1 MKNIRDKVIIQIGG
15 YKRSGKDT
23 ISQMIA
29 NHYQSSGK
37 LVDIFH
43 YADPLKQIAAS
54 IFDVSL
60 EQLDEFKNNK
70 TALIVEKKSSIL
82 ENIEYEIKSETK
94 EDDIFAKQAM
104 ILLNNNLRNIKEFE
118 KLTDFREILMK
129 IGNEAIKPVFGS
141 DVWQKIMLEKIE
153 KSEADII
160 IIPDFRFTVEHIQN
174 AVTVRINNSDIIN
187 DTDHQ
192 SETELIDFDFDMS
205 IDNTNYS
212 QNQEEV
218 SYYCEQMI
226 DNYIK
231 QKHGD
236 MSWKK

>member
-15 YKRSGKDT
+15 FKRSGKDT
-23 ISQMIA
+23 ISKMIA
-29 NHYQSSGK
+29 NHYQSKGK

-54 IFDVSL
+54 IFDISS

-70 TALIVEKKSSIL
+70 TELYRF
-82 ENIEYEIKSETK
+82 NTYEEPCKV
-94 EDDIFAKQAM
+94 
-104 ILLNNNLRNIKEFE
+104 
-118 KLTDFREILMK
+118 TDFREILMK
-129 IGNEAIKPVFGS
+129 IGNEAIKPVFGN
-141 DVWQKIMLEKIE
+141 DVWKKIMNEKIE

-160 IIPDFRFTVEHIQN
+160 IIPDFRFTIEHIPN
-174 AVTVRINNSDIIN
+174 AVTIRIINDDIIN
-187 DTDHQ
+187 DTDHP

-212 QNQEEV
+212 QNQEEI

-226 DNYIK
+226 DNYIN

-236 MSWKK
+236 MLWKK

>member
-1 MKNIRDKVIIQIGG
+1 MKNIRGKVIIQIGG
-15 YKRSGKDT
+15 FKRSGKDT
-23 ISQMIA
+23 ISKMIA
-29 NHYQSSGK
+29 NHYQSNGK

-54 IFDVSL
+54 IFDISL

-70 TALIVEKKSSIL
+70 TELYRF
-82 ENIEYEIKSETK
+82 NTYEEPCKV
-94 EDDIFAKQAM
+94 
-104 ILLNNNLRNIKEFE
+104 
-118 KLTDFREILMK
+118 TDFREILMK

-160 IIPDFRFTVEHIQN
+160 IIPDFRFAVEHIPN
-174 AVTVRINNSDIIN
+174 AVTIRINNSDIIN
-187 DTDHQ
+187 DTDHP

-212 QNQEEV
+212 QNQEEI

>member
-15 YKRSGKDT
+15 FKRSGKDT

-54 IFDVSL
+54 IFDISL

-70 TALIVEKKSSIL
+70 TELYRF
-82 ENIEYEIKSETK
+82 NTYEEPCKV
-94 EDDIFAKQAM
+94 
-104 ILLNNNLRNIKEFE
+104 
-118 KLTDFREILMK
+118 TDFREILMK

-160 IIPDFRFTVEHIQN
+160 IIPDFRFAVEHISN
-174 AVTVRINNSDIIN
+174 AVTIRINNSDIIN
-187 DTDHQ
+187 DTDHP

-212 QNQEEV
+212 QNQEEI

>member
-15 YKRSGKDT
+15 FKRSGKDT
-23 ISQMIA
+23 ISKMIA

-43 YADPLKQIAAS
+43 YASPLKQIAAS
-54 IFDVSL
+54 IFDISL

-70 TALIVEKKSSIL
+70 TELYRF
-82 ENIEYEIKSETK
+82 NTYEEPCKV
-94 EDDIFAKQAM
+94 
-104 ILLNNNLRNIKEFE
+104 
-118 KLTDFREILMK
+118 TDFREILMK

-153 KSEADII
+153 KSKADII
-160 IIPDFRFTVEHIQN
+160 IIPDFRFAVEHIPN
-174 AVTVRINNSDIIN
+174 AVTIRINNSDIIN
-187 DTDHQ
+187 DTDHP

-212 QNQEEV
+212 QNQEEI

>member
-15 YKRSGKDT
+15 FKRSGKDT
-23 ISQMIA
+23 ISKMIA
-29 NHYQSSGK
+29 NHYQSKGK
-37 LVDIFH
+37 LVYIFH

-54 IFDVSL
+54 IFDISL
-60 EQLDEFKNNK
+60 EQLDDFKNNK
-70 TALIVEKKSSIL
+70 TALWRF
-82 ENIEYEIKSETK
+82 
-94 EDDIFAKQAM
+94 DDFGDTYQI
-104 ILLNNNLRNIKEFE
+104 
-118 KLTDFREILMK
+118 TDFREILMK

-160 IIPDFRFTVEHIQN
+160 IIPDFRFAVEHIPN
-174 AVTVRINNSDIIN
+174 AVTIRINNSYIIN
-187 DTDHQ
+187 DTSHP
-192 SETELIDFDFDMS
+192 SETELIDFEFDMS

-212 QNQEEV
+212 QNQEEI

-236 MSWKK
+236 MLWKK

>member
-15 YKRSGKDT
+15 FKRSGKDT

-29 NHYQSSGK
+29 NHYQSKGK

-54 IFDVSL
+54 IFDISL

-70 TALIVEKKSSIL
+70 TELWRF
-82 ENIEYEIKSETK
+82 
-94 EDDIFAKQAM
+94 D
-104 ILLNNNLRNIKEFE
+104 EFGGAYQV
-118 KLTDFREILMK
+118 TNFREILMK
-129 IGNEAIKPVFGS
+129 IGNEAIKTIFGN

-160 IIPDFRFTVEHIQN
+160 IIPDFRFKVEHIQN
-174 AVTVRINNSDIIN
+174 AVTIRINNSDIIN
-187 DTDHQ
+187 DTDHP
-192 SETELIDFDFDMS
+192 SETELIDFDFDIL
-205 IDNTNYS
+205 IDNTNYH
-212 QNQEEV
+212 QTQEEV

-226 DNYIK
+226 DYAIRS
-231 QKHGD
+231 KHGD
-236 MSWKK
+236 MLWKK

>member
-1 MKNIRDKVIIQIGG
+1 MKNIRDKIIIQIGG
-15 YKRSGKDT
+15 FKRSGKDT

-54 IFDVSL
+54 IFDISL

-70 TALIVEKKSSIL
+70 TELWRFDKFGYAYQV
-82 ENIEYEIKSETK
+82 
-94 EDDIFAKQAM
+94 
-104 ILLNNNLRNIKEFE
+104 
-118 KLTDFREILMK
+118 TDFREILMK
-129 IGNEAIKPVFGS
+129 IGNEAIKPIFGN
-141 DVWQKIMLEKIE
+141 DVWQKIMWEKIE

-160 IIPDFRFTVEHIQN
+160 IIPDFRFMVEHIPN
-174 AVTVRINNSDIIN
+174 AVTIRITNDDIIN
-187 DTDHQ
+187 ETDHP
-192 SETELIDFDFDMS
+192 SETELIDFDFDML
-205 IDNTNYS
+205 IDNTNYH
-212 QNQEEV
+212 QTQEEV

-226 DNYIK
+226 NNYIK

-236 MSWKK
+236 MLWKK

>member
-1 MKNIRDKVIIQIGG
+1 MKNIKDKVIIQIGG
-15 YKRSGKDT
+15 FKRSGKDT

-43 YADPLKQIAAS
+43 YADPIKEHVCKLFNI
-54 IFDVSL
+54 SL
-60 EQLDEFKNNK
+60 EQLDEFKNS
-70 TALIVEKKSSIL
+70 KKELWSFDNYDNAYKVTDFRDILTSTGDSFKSIFG
-82 ENIEYEIKSETK
+82 
-94 EDDIFAKQAM
+94 DDIF
-104 ILLNNNLRNIKEFE
+104 LR
-118 KLTDFREILMK
+118 LM
-129 IGNEAIKPVFGS
+129 
-141 DVWQKIMLEKIE
+141 WEKIE

-160 IIPDFRFTVEHIQN
+160 IIPDFRFTVEHIPN
-174 AVTVRINNSDIIN
+174 AVTIRINNYDIIN
-187 DTDHQ
+187 DTDHP

-212 QNQEEV
+212 QNQEEI

-236 MSWKK
+236 MLWKK

>member
-15 YKRSGKDT
+15 FKRSGKDT
-23 ISQMIA
+23 ISKMIA

-54 IFDVSL
+54 IFNISL
-60 EQLDEFKNNK
+60 EQLDEFKNSK
-70 TALIVEKKSSIL
+70 TELWRFDQFDNAYQV
-82 ENIEYEIKSETK
+82 
-94 EDDIFAKQAM
+94 
-104 ILLNNNLRNIKEFE
+104 
-118 KLTDFREILMK
+118 TDFREVLMK
-129 IGNEAIKPVFGS
+129 IGNEAIKPVFGN
-141 DVWQKIMLEKIE
+141 DVWQKIMWEKIE

-160 IIPDFRFTVEHIQN
+160 IIPDFRFTVEDIPN
-174 AVTVRINNSDIIN
+174 AVTIRIIN
-187 DTDHQ
+187 DDIVNDTYHP

-205 IDNTNYS
+205 IDNTNYR
-212 QNQEEV
+212 QTQEEV

-236 MSWKK
+236 MLWKK

>member
-15 YKRSGKDT
+15 FKRSGKDT
-23 ISQMIA
+23 ISKMIA

-37 LVDIFH
+37 LVDILH
-43 YADPLKQIAAS
+43 YADPIKEHIYKLFNISLK
-54 IFDVSL
+54 
-60 EQLDEFKNNK
+60 QLDEFKNS
-70 TALIVEKKSSIL
+70 KKELWSLDNYDNPYKVTDFRDLLTSTGDSFKSIFG
-82 ENIEYEIKSETK
+82 
-94 EDDIFAKQAM
+94 DDIF
-104 ILLNNNLRNIKEFE
+104 LR
-118 KLTDFREILMK
+118 L
-129 IGNEAIKPVFGS
+129 
-141 DVWQKIMLEKIE
+141 MLEKIE

-160 IIPDFRFTVEHIQN
+160 IIPDFRFAVEHIPN
-174 AVTVRINNSDIIN
+174 AVTIRINNYDIIN
-187 DTDHQ
+187 DTDHP

-226 DNYIK
+226 NNYIK

-236 MSWKK
+236 VLWKK

>member
-15 YKRSGKDT
+15 FKRSGKDT

-43 YADPLKQIAAS
+43 YADPIKEHVCKLFNI
-54 IFDVSL
+54 SL
-60 EQLDEFKNNK
+60 EQLDEFKNS
-70 TALIVEKKSSIL
+70 KKELWSFDNYYNAYKVTDFRDILTSTGDSFKSIFG
-82 ENIEYEIKSETK
+82 
-94 EDDIFAKQAM
+94 DDIF
-104 ILLNNNLRNIKEFE
+104 LRLIH
-118 KLTDFREILMK
+118 
-129 IGNEAIKPVFGS
+129 
-141 DVWQKIMLEKIE
+141 EKIE

-160 IIPDFRFTVEHIQN
+160 IIPDFRFTVEHILN
-174 AVTVRINNSDIIN
+174 AVTIRIINNDITN
-187 DTDHQ
+187 DTDHP

-212 QNQEEV
+212 QNQEEI

-226 DNYIK
+226 NNYIK

-236 MSWKK
+236 MLWKK